1 MVSHWPRCCNVYHK
15 PSRLEL
21 RRWLSVAFLL
31 TGSTSYAIG
40 KPEPSTSLISNA
52 QRQLVVAE
60 SRKTDAESDLERM
73 DRTLAEFSDRV
84 ARTREEIEHKRSQL
98 EHMTGENTERQRAM
112 ATTRAQIA
120 HVARAAYELGRQPV
134 LKILL
139 DNENPMPV
147 TRSLAYYHYFLR
159 GQAKQLDTLRSQIT
173 SLEPLERQTSLEQK
187 SLTELLVLQESEKA
201 ELNRR
206 RGQSAQLLERAS
218 TKVQNHRQLVQR
230 LIDDQARLKQI
241 TGEIGRKAQDSNN
254 RAAPGTPFAD
264 LKGRLEWPVEGTLL
278 AQFGVAHPIAA
289 QQRSHGVLF
298 GAAHGAP
305 VHAVWAGRVVFSD
318 WLTGFGF
325 MTIVDHG
332 DGFLTLY
339 GYNEINL
346 KTVGENV
353 QTHETIGRVGASGWL
368 EGPALY
374 FEIRF
379 EGKPVN
385 PSPWLASR

>member
-1 MVSHWPRCCNVYHK
+1 MVSRWPRCCSAYHK
-15 PSRLEL
+15 PSRLRL
-21 RRWLSVAFLL
+21 RRWLSIAILV
-31 TGSTSYAIG
+31 TSSNSYAIG
-40 KPEPSTSLISNA
+40 KSEPSTSLIVDA
-52 QRQLVVAE
+52 KRQLAAAE
-60 SRKTDAESDLERM
+60 NKKTDAESELERM
-73 DRTLAEFSDRV
+73 DRALAEFSDRV
-84 ARTREEIEHKRSQL
+84 ARTREEIEHKRNQL
-98 EHMTGENTERQRAM
+98 EQMTGENSERQLAM
-112 ATTRAQIA
+112 AATRAQIA

-173 SLEPLERQTSLEQK
+173 SLEPLERQTSLDQK
-187 SLTELLVLQESEKA
+187 SLTELLALQESEKA

-206 RGQSAQLLERAS
+206 REQRAQLLERAS

-278 AQFGVAHPIAA
+278 AQFGAAHPIAA

-305 VHAVWAGRVVFSD
+305 VHAVWSGRVVFSD

-339 GYNEINL
+339 GYNEVNL
-346 KTVGENV
+346 KAVGDSV
-353 QTHETIGRVGASGWL
+353 QTNETIGRVGASGWL